1 MAVSGWL
8 SSWATLDAI
17 SPMVIMR
24 LAVWAFSAWVA
35 ACSSAMRRL
44 VMSVAITICARRPST
59 QLR

>member
-8 SSWATLDAI
+8 SSCATLEAI
-17 SPMVIMR
+17 SPMVIRR
-24 LAVWAFSAWVA
+24 LAVWARSAWAA
-35 ACSSAMRRL
+35 ACSSAWRRA